1 MPVFKYR
8 SIEEMPEASQ
18 HFDDRKLGG
27 RLRFV
32 LETVRFAPARRL
44 PRGLRKF
51 RSLEELEAER
61 DRWGTAR

>member
-18 HFDDRKLGG
+18 HFEGRNTAG

-32 LETVRFAPARRL
+32 LETVRFAPPRRL
-44 PRGLRKF
+44 PRGVRKF
-51 RSLEELEAER
+51 RGFEEMAADR
-61 DRWGTAR
+61 DRSESAS

>member
-18 HFDDRKLGG
+18 HFEDRNRGG

-32 LETVRFAPARRL
+32 IETIRFAPPRRL
-44 PRGLRKF
+44 PRGVQKF
-51 RSLEELEAER
+51 RSLEELEADR
-61 DRWGTAR
+61 DRSTR